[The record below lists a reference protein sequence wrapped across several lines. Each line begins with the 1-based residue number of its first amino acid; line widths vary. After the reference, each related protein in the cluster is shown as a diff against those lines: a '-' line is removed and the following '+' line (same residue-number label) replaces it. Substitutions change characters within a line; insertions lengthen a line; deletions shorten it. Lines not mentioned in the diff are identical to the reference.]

1 MRRIVLDGGL
11 RGAAADGLGGPGMD
25 LPDLVVRGS
34 RVVTAAGTGP
44 ASVHVRDGV
53 IVEVAGYDDV
63 PGRGRV
69 IEAGA
74 AAVMPGVVDTHVHV
88 NEPGRTGWEGFS
100 SATRAAVAGG
110 VTTIVDMPLN
120 SVPATTSLAALGAKR
135 SAAGG
140 KCHVDVGFWGGV
152 VPGNLA
158 ELEPMAAA
166 GVLGFKAFLVDSGVP
181 EFAAVREDEL
191 GAAMAALARLDALTI
206 VHAEAPDAIAAAARD
221 SDGADPRAYRTWL
234 RSRPDRAETE
244 AVATVAALAQRLGA
258 RAHVLHL
265 SSAEA
270 LEPLRR
276 ARAAGARV
284 SAETCPHYLALA
296 AESVPDGATAFKCA
310 PPIRS
315 AANRER
321 LWAALE
327 AGDLSLVASDH
338 SPSPPDR
345 KHLDDGDFMAA
356 WGGISSL
363 QLALPVVW
371 TAARARGHTLAD
383 LAQWMSAAPARLV
396 GLDGA
401 KGAIATGR
409 DADLVLFD
417 PDARF
422 TVDPSSLY
430 HRHPVTPYA
439 GLVLHGVVRATYLRG
454 RVAWDGRRFAGRP
467 LGRLLAREAPG

>member
-1 MRRIVLDGGL
+1 
-11 RGAAADGLGGPGMD
+11 MD
-25 LPDLVVRGS
+25 LPDLVIRGS
-34 RVVTAAGTGP
+34 RVVTSFGTGP

-63 PGRGRV
+63 PDLGRAGRRAV
-69 IEAGA
+69 EAGA
-74 AAVMPGVVDTHVHV
+74 AVVMPGVVDTHVHV
-88 NEPGRTGWEGFS
+88 NEPGRTAWEGFS
-100 SATRAAVAGG
+100 SATRAAAAGG

-135 SAAGG
+135 SAAAG

-166 GVLGFKAFLVDSGVP
+166 GVLGFKAFMVDSGVP
-181 EFAAVREDEL
+181 EFAAVGEDEL

-206 VHAEAPDAIAAAARD
+206 VHAEAPEAIAAAARD
-221 SDGADPRAYRTWL
+221 RDGGDGDRGDPRAYRTWL

-244 AVATVAALAQRLGA
+244 AVATVATLAHRLGA

-276 ARAAGARV
+276 ARAGGARV

-296 AESVPDGATAFKCA
+296 AEEVPDGATAFKCA

-321 LWAALE
+321 LWAALRY
-327 AGDLSLVASDH
+327 GDLSMIASDH

-371 TAARARGHTLAD
+371 SAARERGHTLAD
-383 LAQWMSAAPARLV
+383 LAGWMSAAPARLV
-396 GLDGA
+396 GLDHR
-401 KGAIATGR
+401 KGAIAPGR

-417 PDARF
+417 PDDRF
-422 TVDPSSLY
+422 TVDPWSLY

-454 RVAWDGRRFAGRP
+454 RMAWDGRRFADRP

>member
-1 MRRIVLDGGL
+1 
-11 RGAAADGLGGPGMD
+11 MD

-34 RVVTAAGTGP
+34 RVVTPAATGP
-44 ASVHVRDGV
+44 ASVHVRDGL
-53 IVEVAGYDDV
+53 IVEVAGYDQV
-63 PGRGRV
+63 PSRV
-69 IEAGA
+69 RVVEAGP
-74 AAVMPGVVDTHVHV
+74 AVVLPGVVDTHVHV
-88 NEPGRTGWEGFS
+88 NEPGRTAWEGFS
-100 SATRAAVAGG
+100 NATRAAAAGG

-120 SVPATTSLAALGAKR
+120 SVPATTSLAALHAKR
-135 SAAGG
+135 SAAAG

-181 EFAAVREDEL
+181 EFAAVRTDEL

-206 VHAEAPDAIAAAARD
+206 VHAEAPEVIAAAANSGDHGGGGGVGTAR
-221 SDGADPRAYRTWL
+221 GEGGGGGDPRAYRSWL

-244 AVATVAALAQRLGA
+244 AVTTVAELAQRLGA

-276 ARAAGARV
+276 ARAAGARI
-284 SAETCPHYLALA
+284 SAETCPHYLTLV
-296 AESVPDGATAFKCA
+296 AEEVPDGATAYKCA
-310 PPIRS
+310 PPIRE
-315 AANRER
+315 AANSER
-321 LWAALE
+321 LWAALV
-327 AGDLSLVASDH
+327 AGDLSLIASDH

-345 KHLDDGDFMAA
+345 KHIDDGDFMAA

-371 TAARARGHTLAD
+371 TAARERGHSLAD
-383 LAQWMSAAPARLV
+383 LAEWMSAAPARLV
-396 GLDGA
+396 GLDGS
-401 KGAIATGR
+401 KGAIAPGR

-417 PDARF
+417 PDASF
-422 TVDPSSLY
+422 TVDPSALY

-454 RVAWDGRRFAGRP
+454 RMAWDGRRFADRP
-467 LGRLLAREAPG
+467 PGRLLAREAPG

>member
-1 MRRIVLDGGL
+1 
-11 RGAAADGLGGPGMD
+11 MD

-34 RVVTAAGTGP
+34 RVVTPTGSGP
-44 ASVHVRDGV
+44 ASVHLRDGV
-53 IVEVAGYDDV
+53 IVEVSGYDQV
-63 PGRGRV
+63 PSRV
-69 IEAGA
+69 RAIEAGR
-74 AAVMPGVVDTHVHV
+74 AVVLPGMVDTHVHV
-88 NEPGRTGWEGFS
+88 NEPGRTAWEGFS
-100 SATRAAVAGG
+100 SATRAAAAGG

-120 SVPATTSLAALGAKR
+120 SVPATTSLAALRAKR
-135 SAAGG
+135 SAAAG

-181 EFAAVREDEL
+181 EFAAVRTDQL
-191 GAAMAALARLDALTI
+191 GAAMAVLARLDALTI
-206 VHAEAPDAIAAAARD
+206 VHAEAPEVIAAVASSGDPRGGGNRL
-221 SDGADPRAYRTWL
+221 GADPRTYRTWL

-244 AVATVAALAQRLGA
+244 AVATVAELAQRLGA

-284 SAETCPHYLALA
+284 SAETCPHYLTLA
-296 AESVPDGATAFKCA
+296 AEEVPDGATAYKCA
-310 PPIRS
+310 PPIRE

-321 LWAALE
+321 LWAALA
-327 AGDLSLVASDH
+327 AGDLSLIASDH
-338 SPSPPDR
+338 SPSPSDR

-371 TAARARGHTLAD
+371 TAARERGHSLAD
-383 LAQWMSAAPARLV
+383 LAQWMSAAPACLV
-396 GLDGA
+396 GLDGS
-401 KGAIATGR
+401 KGAIAPGR

-417 PDARF
+417 PDASF
-422 TVDPSSLY
+422 TVDPSALY

-454 RVAWDGRRFAGRP
+454 RMAWDGRGFAARP
-467 LGRLLAREAPG
+467 AGRLLAREAPG

>member
-1 MRRIVLDGGL
+1 
-11 RGAAADGLGGPGMD
+11 MD
-25 LPDLVVRGS
+25 QPDLVVRGS
-34 RVVTAAGTGP
+34 RVVTPAGTGP

-53 IVEVAGYDDV
+53 IVEVAGYDQV
-63 PGRGRV
+63 PSRV
-69 IEAGA
+69 RAVEAGR
-74 AAVMPGVVDTHVHV
+74 AVVLPGVVDTHVHV
-88 NEPGRTGWEGFS
+88 NEPGRTAWEGFS
-100 SATRAAVAGG
+100 SATRAAAAGG

-120 SVPATTSLAALGAKR
+120 SVPASTSVAALRAKR
-135 SAAGG
+135 SAAAG

-158 ELEPMAAA
+158 ELEPMTSA

-191 GAAMAALARLDALTI
+191 GAAMAALTRLDVLTV
-206 VHAEAPDAIAAAARD
+206 VHAEAPEVIAGAAAGGGAGG
-221 SDGADPRAYRTWL
+221 GADPRAYRTWL

-244 AVATVAALAQRLGA
+244 AVATVAGLAQQLGA

-276 ARAAGARV
+276 ARAAGARI
-284 SAETCPHYLALA
+284 SAETCPHYLTLA
-296 AESVPDGATAFKCA
+296 AEEVPDGATAYKCA
-310 PPIRS
+310 PPIRE

-321 LWAALE
+321 LWAALV
-327 AGDLSLVASDH
+327 AGDLSLIASDH
-338 SPSPPDR
+338 SPSPPGR

-371 TAARARGHTLAD
+371 TAARERGHSLAD
-383 LAQWMSAAPARLV
+383 LAEWMSAAPTRLV

-401 KGAIATGR
+401 KGAIAPGR

-417 PDARF
+417 PDASF
-422 TVDPSSLY
+422 TVDPSALY

-439 GLVLHGVVRATYLRG
+439 GLVVHGVVRATYLRG
-454 RVAWDGRRFAGRP
+454 RMAWDGRRFADHP
-467 LGRLLAREAPG
+467 PGRLLAREAPG